1 MKIHGTVAFKCE
13 NVATLDPITF
23 ETPES
28 FIVLNKWNAK
38 KTGSISF
45 DFRTTEPNGLLLFSH
60 GKPKQQPKDSK
71 SPQTFKVDFFAIE
84 MLEGHLYLLLDM
96 GSGTTKTKAVNKKV
110 NDGEWYHVDFQRDGR
125 SGKFQFHQFRCRT
138 LNTQGLTNCK
148 EHAYISFCLLAA
160 LEHSM
165 LKVFACFYMIGSFIF
180 C

>member
-1 MKIHGTVAFKCE
+1 MTVKNHFILFSPSPLQVVYKNNDVRLELSRLAKQDDPKMKIHGTVAFKCE

-28 FIVLNKWNAK
+28 YIILNKWNAK

-60 GKPKQQPKDSK
+60 GKSKQQPKDSK
-71 SPQTFKVDFFAIE
+71 TPQTLKVDFFAIE
-84 MLEGHLYLLLDM
+84 MLDGHLYLLLDM

-125 SGKFQFHQFRCRT
+125 SGNFQD
-138 LNTQGLTNCK
+138 L
-148 EHAYISFCLLAA
+148 
-160 LEHSM
+160 
-165 LKVFACFYMIGSFIF
+165 
-180 C
+180 